1 MEESKIQIEDTNS
14 LALTTAAMYLNW
26 VKKLLSRRVEVKD
39 D

>member
-14 LALTTAAMYLNW
+14 LALTTADMYLSW